1 MNKKRKVDVPDSTHD
16 NVAPCE
22 SSDSDRDINPVVYI
36 SSDSSVDDSGD
47 EVLHLMSSSLCVC
60 GDLNRGH
67 KAYCPMNSRNRST
80 RCPLWC

>member
-1 MNKKRKVDVPDSTHD
+1 MNKKRKVDVPDSPHD

-47 EVLHLMSSSLCVC
+47 EVLHDKDLMSSSLCIC
-60 GDLNRGH
+60 GALNVD
-67 KAYCPMNSRNRST
+67 T
-80 RCPLWC
+80 RHTVL